1 MHCIT
6 NSCDYSLWLAYMLK
20 AAHFLGLH
28 SSVFQLH
35 LTLNTVRSW
44 LLQNETVNSKY
55 YLAVAVGP

>member
-1 MHCIT
+1 MHCTT
-6 NSCDYSLWLAYMLK
+6 NRYDYSVWLAYMLK
-20 AAHFLGLH
+20 AAHVHGLQ
-28 SSVFQLH
+28 SVFQLH